1 MNPTSRFRKFSVC
14 PYCKNEK
21 DCSEENTKSVDEQLF
36 DKETMDVIHGLN
48 QPFQQKPGIEGELY
62 QKSYQS
68 EVKKRE
74 QVAGDEERLTDIS
87 DSKGPDC
94 RVIWL
99 QCVCPIL
106 QGRGR
111 MTPKEVLSCPCHHRP
126 RGKAVCSC
134 FRKRGCCPEPQCL
147 GSHGAKASHRAIGVM
162 LLPPVSLEHGTWI
175 QTGLFYS
182 LRSDEICFF

>member
-48 QPFQQKPGIEGELY
+48 QPFQQKPVIEGELY

-74 QVAGDEERLTDIS
+74 
-87 DSKGPDC
+87 SKS
-94 RVIWL
+94 
-99 QCVCPIL
+99 
-106 QGRGR
+106 QGMKKG
-111 MTPKEVLSCPCHHRP
+111 
-126 RGKAVCSC
+126 
-134 FRKRGCCPEPQCL
+134 
-147 GSHGAKASHRAIGVM
+147 
-162 LLPPVSLEHGTWI
+162 
-175 QTGLFYS
+175 
-182 LRSDEICFF
+182 

>member
-21 DCSEENTKSVDEQLF
+21 DCSEENTKSVDDQLF

-74 QVAGDEERLTDIS
+74 
-87 DSKGPDC
+87 SKS
-94 RVIWL
+94 
-99 QCVCPIL
+99 
-106 QGRGR
+106 QGMKKG
-111 MTPKEVLSCPCHHRP
+111 
-126 RGKAVCSC
+126 
-134 FRKRGCCPEPQCL
+134 
-147 GSHGAKASHRAIGVM
+147 
-162 LLPPVSLEHGTWI
+162 
-175 QTGLFYS
+175 
-182 LRSDEICFF
+182 